1 MPVFAH
7 SVIAAICSL
16 IVTECN
22 VVQTAA
28 FLNLCE
34 KFYDF
39 SRNTMKRTF
48 SLQQITKSTQYFCP
62 LDTDCFTHVSGKFF
76 P

>member
-1 MPVFAH
+1 MPVFAQ
-7 SVIAAICSL
+7 SVLAAICSL

-28 FLNLCE
+28 LLNLCD

-39 SRNTMKRTF
+39 SRNIMKKTF
-48 SLQQITKSTQYFCP
+48 SSQQITTSTQYFCP
-62 LDTDCFTHVSGKFF
+62 LDTDCFIHVSGKFF

>member
-1 MPVFAH
+1 MHVFAQ
-7 SVIAAICSL
+7 SVLAAICSL

-28 FLNLCE
+28 LLNLCE

-39 SRNTMKRTF
+39 SRITMKKTF
-48 SLQQITKSTQYFCP
+48 SLEHITKSTQYFCP
-62 LDTDCFTHVSGKFF
+62 LDTDSFTHVSDKFF